1 VRERGGGPILAA
13 VDDED
18 DVSGGLVALGWDAEL
33 QAAFAPWAE
42 RGHRAGRVV
51 AVHGGTVVVATG
63 AGDVAATVAGRLRHQ
78 ADGLGALPAVGDW
91 VCLRGGGDDAEA
103 GAAASIAAVLP
114 RRSAF
119 SRQQAG
125 RATGEQVVAAN
136 VDLVFLVASLD
147 EELNPRGLERYLTV
161 AWQSGATPV
170 VVGNKADRSE
180 WVEGDLAE
188 LAAVAPGAAVHA
200 VSCLTG
206 QGLDELTPYLTPGR
220 TVALLGPSGVGKSTL
235 INRLAGAEL
244 MATAAVRADGKGRH
258 TTTHRELV
266 RLPGGAMVV
275 DTPGMREL
283 QLWAGGE
290 GIEEAFVEVDE
301 LAAGCRFADCRHD
314 REPGCAVLAAVADG
328 RLPEE
333 RLASWHKLQRELRAA
348 AIRQD
353 RRAQAEQRRRWRS
366 RNKSMRD
373 YLKAKRGDW

>member
-1 VRERGGGPILAA
+1 
-13 VDDED
+13 VDNDED
-18 DVSGGLVALGWDAEL
+18 VSAGPGLAVLGWDAEFE
-33 QAAFAPWAE
+33 AAFAPWAE

-51 AVHGGTVVVATG
+51 AVHGGTVVVATE
-63 AGDVAATVAGRLRHQ
+63 AGDVAARVAGRLRHQ

-91 VCLRGGGDDAEA
+91 VCLRGAGDAETGADEAATIA
-103 GAAASIAAVLP
+103 GVLP

-125 RATGEQVVAAN
+125 RVTGEQVVAAN
-136 VDLVFLVASLD
+136 VDLVFLVTSL
-147 EELNPRGLERYLTV
+147 EGELNPRGLERYLTL

-180 WVEGDLAE
+180 WVEGDLAD
-188 LAAVAPGAAVHA
+188 LAAIAPGAAVHA

-206 QGLDELTPYLTPGR
+206 QGLDELAPYLTAGR

-244 MATAAVRADGKGRH
+244 MATAAVRADGRGRH
-258 TTTHRELV
+258 TTTHRELI

-348 AIRQD
+348 AVRQD
-353 RRAQAEQRRRWRS
+353 RRAQTEQRRQWRS

-373 YLKAKRGDW
+373 YLKVKRDDW

>member
-1 VRERGGGPILAA
+1 
-13 VDDED
+13 VDDDD
-18 DVSGGLVALGWDAEL
+18 DVTAGPGLAGLGWDAEL

-42 RGHRAGRVV
+42 GGHRAGRVV
-51 AVHGGTVVVATG
+51 AVHGGALVVATE

-91 VCLRGGGDDAEA
+91 VCLRGGADDAGTG
-103 GAAASIAAVLP
+103 GAATVAAVLP
-114 RRSAF
+114 RRSVF

-136 VDLVFLVASLD
+136 VDLVFLVTSLD
-147 EELNPRGLERYLTV
+147 GELNPRGLERYLTL

-188 LAAVAPGAAVHA
+188 LAEVAPGAAVHA

-206 QGLDELTPYLTPGR
+206 QGLDELAPYLSPGR

-235 INRLAGAEL
+235 INRLAGEER
-244 MATAAVRADGKGRH
+244 MATAAVRADGRGRH
-258 TTTHRELV
+258 TTTHRELL
-266 RLPGGAMVV
+266 RLPGGAMVI
-275 DTPGMREL
+275 DTPGMREM

-290 GIEEAFVEVDE
+290 GIEETFVEVDE

-314 REPGCAVLAAVADG
+314 REPGCAVRAAVADG
-328 RLPEE
+328 RLPSE

-353 RRAQAEQRRRWRS
+353 RRAQAEQRRQWRN
-366 RNKSMRD
+366 RNRSMRE
-373 YLKAKRGDW
+373 YLKVKRDDW

>member
-1 VRERGGGPILAA
+1 M
-13 VDDED
+13 DDDD
-18 DVSGGLVALGWDAEL
+18 DVSAGPDLAVLGWDAEL
-33 QAAFAPWAE
+33 QAAFQPWAE
-42 RGHRAGRVV
+42 SGHRAGRVV
-51 AVHGGTVVVATG
+51 AVHGGTLVVATG
-63 AGDVAATVAGRLRHQ
+63 SGDVAATVAGRLRHQ
-78 ADGLGALPAVGDW
+78 ADGLGELPAVGDW
-91 VCLRGGGDDAEA
+91 VCLRGGGDAET
-103 GAAASIAAVLP
+103 GADGGASVAAVLP
-114 RRSAF
+114 RRSVF

-136 VDLVFLVASLD
+136 VDLVFLVTSLD
-147 EELNPRGLERYLTV
+147 GELNPRGLERYLTL

-206 QGLDELTPYLTPGR
+206 QGLDELAPYLTPGR
-220 TVALLGPSGVGKSTL
+220 TVAMLGPSGVGKSTL
-235 INRLAGAEL
+235 INRLAGEEL

-258 TTTHRELV
+258 TTTHRELL
-266 RLPGGAMVV
+266 RLPGGAMVI
-275 DTPGMREL
+275 DTPGMREM

-290 GIEEAFVEVDE
+290 GIEETFVEVDE

-314 REPGCAVLAAVADG
+314 QEPGCAVLAAVADG

-333 RLASWHKLQRELRAA
+333 RLASWHKLQRELHAA

-353 RRAQAEQRRRWRS
+353 RRAQAEQRRQWRN
-366 RNKSMRD
+366 RNKSMRE
-373 YLKAKRGDW
+373 YLKVKRDDW

>member
-1 VRERGGGPILAA
+1 
-13 VDDED
+13 VDDDD
-18 DVSGGLVALGWDAEL
+18 DVSAGPGLAGLGWDAEL

-51 AVHGGTVVVATG
+51 AVHGGGLVVATET
-63 AGDVAATVAGRLRHQ
+63 GDVAATVAGRLRHQ

-91 VCLRGGGDDAEA
+91 VGLRDGDAG
-103 GAAASIAAVLP
+103 GAATIDAVLP
-114 RRSAF
+114 RRSVF

-136 VDLVFLVASLD
+136 VDLVFLVTSLD
-147 EELNPRGLERYLTV
+147 GELNPRGLERYLTL

-206 QGLDELTPYLTPGR
+206 QGLDELAPYLTPGR

-235 INRLAGAEL
+235 INRLAGKEL
-244 MATAAVRADGKGRH
+244 MATAAVRADGRGRH
-258 TTTHRELV
+258 TTTHRELL
-266 RLPGGAMVV
+266 RLPGGAMVI

-290 GIEEAFVEVDE
+290 GIDETFVEVDE
-301 LAAGCRFADCRHD
+301 LAAGCRFADCQHD

-328 RLPEE
+328 RLPSE
-333 RLASWHKLQRELRAA
+333 RLASWRKLRRELRAA

-353 RRAQAEQRRRWRS
+353 RRAQAEQRRKWRN
-366 RNKSMRD
+366 RNRSMRE
-373 YLKAKRGDW
+373 YLKVKRGGW